1 MPSYLDFESSRA
13 GNGLIGP
20 IRTGFRDYVLSKT
33 LRVPNGPQTFTKTD
47 YRFATLSEFPNT
59 DQGDVVKNDTFNRDD
74 QLVKTAGLN
83 RFKDSEYY
91 VVEDLRNV
99 ILNNGLKL
107 YPYFPTNVPNYNL
120 IGIMG
125 STGYETESELFKFA
139 ADYIKNDTNGPVYQR
154 IKQNSER
161 LTTGRLR
168 LLDALNGN
176 TNTAIN
182 LLTGRESLVELN
194 NSITV
199 ANTLPGKAIDFLE
212 NSVGIEIPFSQI
224 PGDYLTNPYRPN
236 QNTRPKASTEV
247 GKLLQDV
254 TGVLGSMIGIE
265 RRPTETRKPSDLLIE
280 YMGQGQKQRLFEA
293 LSFSKYAPNYTT
305 TARSQN
311 TSKIF
316 NYVEQAAQGIKD
328 FLGMEAP
335 AGVAYI
341 GDDRGNDVK
350 YAVND
355 FNDRPVRS
363 SYYLSLLFDSVAA
376 ELFHKPSTMLYGGF
390 VGGQLTWTSKNS
402 KNNLGA
408 NNTEYSSQEQSK
420 LENSLSTNYQ
430 FREDSLLGYTQQ
442 ILDSMPSDAGAAR
455 SHVANVIDQTSRV
468 FMDGDIKISRGSAI
482 KYTNKYSS
490 DEAGVEYCRVWT
502 KDRPYLNYSDTMKRT
517 SNIRKFDSSVL
528 GGPSRV
534 WNLNIAPIS
543 NGRGSSEEDEF
554 RGSTNISN
562 GYPFGG
568 GFYAKKY
575 MFSIENLAWK
585 TSDIEGFRV
594 IDLPVAERGPNGGR
608 VMWFP
613 PYDLKVSEQNSARWE
628 ENSFLGRPEPIYTY
642 QNTSRTGQVSF
653 KVVVDHPSVVNLLV
667 SDFFKNMSD
676 EEADNY
682 IMSVFSGCEELAFYE
697 LINRYSFL
705 KPEDVKTVQDYLNN
719 KTVDSNTIRSIK
731 YTANVPVTE
740 TPVETTPNNTDNS
753 DEPIS
758 LDLKLFFANDFP
770 KLIKGQELISK
781 QPYKD
786 LYNVYKTKE
795 SGFMSDLSQDL
806 TDILTGSLSGKAG
819 ENDRKVVLG
828 NPNPLSGLS
837 GAQLTTTRNQIISV
851 QTGKTAYGFNT
862 MNTGYTAFDTQI
874 TSLKTDVKEGKVNE
888 VILTLITAASE
899 VGDEKRNFYL
909 GIRRAHSIYRDFID
923 KFSNG
928 VSVPTEKLWFDK
940 KVLEEFVGPGM
951 TTPIEQEFNFKQ
963 FGYETSG
970 VLRVRV
976 KTNGEN
982 EVISNIADTG
992 GNCNQKITTKKGL
1005 KVTAPIAFFCRQ
1017 GSVKLEYTKIGK
1029 KQDESETVNPD
1040 DIPGGTTD
1048 TNEPIGTI
1056 YVDRTVQG
1064 RKPKPKIN
1072 MMQKIIMK
1080 ILSESYYFK
1089 KLEETDPFVFN
1100 SLREKLRYFHPGFHS
1115 TTPEGLNSRL
1125 TFLLQCVRPGDTIPI
1140 KGYNSAG
1147 DVTARNTSFGPPPVC
1162 VLRIGD
1168 FYHSKVVIRDVNIT
1182 FDENVWDLNP
1192 EGIGVQ
1198 PMIATVSLQ
1207 VAFIGGQG
1215 LEAPVE
1221 RLQNALSSNFY
1232 GNTEMYDEKAKITS
1246 TINGKKVEDFTKE
1259 FLEDLIKPYTTQK
1272 DPKNDSSKSLSIS
1285 EGTYI
1290 GSKFNS
1296 NLSYTDLMDGDNG
1309 IFKKIENYHNSY
1321 KVAVNEILKKY
1332 GEKIASLFF
1341 SSTYRTV
1348 KDLSIEGG
1356 TISSVELL
1364 GQYPINKDLSY
1375 FSNIFKSAIL
1385 SAISSNNCTELME
1398 LDNAFPDK
1406 LISNSENVLKPY
1418 LNDLVTKTV
1427 DSFVDIKSIKDV
1439 ETSRNELIG
1448 IVDKFNYLVQYQ
1460 HDAKISGV
1468 TFTATELTGFV
1479 DEDFYNQ
1486 YKVGIEFLDKINSE
1500 FVSTLDTS
1508 INFSS
1513 TSMNDSTL
1521 SEILSIFLKDVKWSD
1536 FSSIYS
1542 DPVFT
1547 EYKEK
1552 MNKKYSQFID
1562 INLKEKK
1569 FKDRK
1574 YPKRKNTM
1582 PLEYIAGADSDIT
1595 DGVEKD
1601 VLFKINRSSNKL
1613 FNTLN
1618 FYKP

>member
-33 LRVPNGPQTFTKTD
+33 LKVPNGPQTYTKTD
-47 YRFATLSEFPNT
+47 YRFATLSDFPNI
-59 DQGDVVKNDTFNRDD
+59 DQGDVVKNDAFNRND
-74 QLVKTAGLN
+74 QLIKTAGLN
-83 RFKDSEYY
+83 RFKDTEYY

-125 STGYETESELFKFA
+125 SNGYQTESELFKFA
-139 ADYIKNDTNGPVYQR
+139 ADYIKNNTNGPVYQR
-154 IKQNSER
+154 IKQNTER

-199 ANTLPGKAIDFLE
+199 AKTIPGKAIDFLE

-224 PGDYLTNPYRPN
+224 PGDYLSNPYRPN
-236 QNTRPKASTEV
+236 QNTRPQASTEV

-316 NYVEQAAQGIKD
+316 NYVEQAAQGVKD
-328 FLGMEAP
+328 FLGLEAP
-335 AGVAYI
+335 AGMAYI

-350 YAVND
+350 FAVND

-390 VGGQLTWTSKNS
+390 VGGQLTWSSKNS
-402 KNNLGA
+402 KNKLGA

-442 ILDSMPSDAGAAR
+442 ILDSLPSDAGAAR

-468 FMDGDIKISRGSAI
+468 FMDGDTKISRGSAI
-482 KYTNKYSS
+482 KYTDKYSN

-528 GGPSRV
+528 GGDSRV

-543 NGRGSSEEDEF
+543 NGGRGSSEDEEF
-554 RGSTNISN
+554 RGSTNIVKGAN
-562 GYPFGG
+562 

-594 IDLPVAERGPNGGR
+594 IDLPVSERGPNGGR

-613 PYDLKVSEQNSARWE
+613 PYDLKVSEQNNARWE
-628 ENSFLGRPEPIYTY
+628 ENNFLGRPEPIYTY
-642 QNTSRTGQVSF
+642 QNTSRTGQISF
-653 KVVVDHPSVVNLLV
+653 KVVVDHPSIINLLV
-667 SDFFKNMSD
+667 GDFFKNMSD

-682 IMSVFSGCEELAFYE
+682 IMSVFSGCEDLDFYE
-697 LINRYSFL
+697 LVTKYSNL
-705 KPEDVKTVQDYLNN
+705 KPSEIKLVETYLNN
-719 KTVDSNTIRSIK
+719 KKTDSDSIERIK
-731 YTANVPVTE
+731 YTANVPVE
-740 TPVETTPNNTDNS
+740 EIPVTPEESSTDNS
-753 DEPIS
+753 GGPVS
-758 LDLKLFFANDFP
+758 LDVKLFFANDFP

-781 QPYKD
+781 QTYKE
-786 LYNVYKTKE
+786 LYDVYKTKE
-795 SGFMSDLSQDL
+795 SGFINDLNQDL
-806 TDILTGSLSGKAG
+806 TDILTGSLSGKTG
-819 ENDRKVVLG
+819 ENDRNVIVGK
-828 NPNPLSGLS
+828 PNPMGGLS
-837 GAQLTTTRNQIISV
+837 GAEITTTKNQIISV
-851 QTGKTAYGFNT
+851 LTGKTSYGFNS
-862 MNTGYTAFDTQI
+862 MNTGYTAFDSQI
-874 TSLKTDVKEGKVNE
+874 TTLKTDVINGEVNE
-888 VILTLITAASE
+888 VTLTLLTAASE
-899 VGDEKRNFYL
+899 VGDESRNFYL
-909 GIRRAHSIYRDFID
+909 GIRRAHSIYRDFIS

-928 VSVPTEKLWFDK
+928 KTVDTEKSWFDVK
-940 KVLEEFVGPGM
+940 MLDQFKEDGM
-951 TTPIEQEFNFKQ
+951 LVPIETTFDFKV
-963 FGYETSG
+963 FGYETNG
-970 VLRVRV
+970 VLKVRV

-982 EVISNIADTG
+982 STVSAIEDNL
-992 GNCNQKITTKKGL
+992 NCNQKIKAKNGL
-1005 KVTAPIAFFCRQ
+1005 KITAPIAFYCRQ
-1017 GSVKLEYTKIGK
+1017 GQVKLEYTKVPK
-1029 KQDESETVNPD
+1029 KQDEEKVIEVENL
-1040 DIPGGTTD
+1040 
-1048 TNEPIGTI
+1048 E
-1056 YVDRTVQG
+1056 
-1064 RKPKPKIN
+1064 KPKRITTIERTRPGQTPKPTIN
-1072 MMQKIIMK
+1072 MMQSIIMK

-1140 KGYNSAG
+1140 KGLNS
-1147 DVTARNTSFGPPPVC
+1147 DVNSIGRNTSFGPPPIC
-1162 VLRIGD
+1162 VLRVGD
-1168 FYHSKVVIRDVNIT
+1168 FYHSKIAISDVNIG
-1182 FDENVWDLNP
+1182 FEENVWDLNP

-1198 PMIATVSLQ
+1198 PMIANVTLQ
-1207 VAFIGGQG
+1207 IKFLGGQG
-1215 LEAPVE
+1215 LEKPVE

-1232 GNTEMYDEKAKITS
+1232 GNTEMYDERAKITS
-1246 TINGKKVEDFTKE
+1246 TINNKRAEDFTKE
-1259 FLEDLIKPYTTQK
+1259 FLEKLSEKYKPERTA
-1272 DPKNDSSKSLSIS
+1272 KNDSSKSFEVSQ
-1285 EGTYI
+1285 GTYI
-1290 GSKFNS
+1290 GIKLNS
-1296 NLSYTDLMDGDNG
+1296 NLFYDQLIEGDGG

-1332 GEKIASLFF
+1332 GEKMASLFF
-1341 SSTYRTV
+1341 SSTYRTI
-1348 KDLSIEGG
+1348 KDLSIDGG
-1356 TISSVELL
+1356 TISTVELL
-1364 GQYPINKDLSY
+1364 GQYPLSKDLSY
-1375 FSNIFKSAIL
+1375 LSTSFKETVKTAIQ
-1385 SAISSNNCTELME
+1385 SNNCTQLME
-1398 LDNAFPDK
+1398 LDEAFPEK
-1406 LISNSENVLKPY
+1406 LVSNSENVLKPY
-1418 LNDLVTKTV
+1418 LTDLVTKTI

-1439 ETSRNELIG
+1439 ESSRNELIT
-1448 IVDKFNYLVQYQ
+1448 IVDKLNYLVQYQ
-1460 HDAKISGV
+1460 HDAKINDV
-1468 TFTATELTGFV
+1468 TFTATALTGFV
-1479 DEDFYNQ
+1479 DEDFYNV
-1486 YKVGIEFLDKINSE
+1486 YKKGIEFLEKCNQE
-1500 FVSTLDTS
+1500 FVSTLDNS
-1508 INFSS
+1508 INFNNTTINS
-1513 TSMNDSTL
+1513 STL
-1521 SEILSIFLKDVKWSD
+1521 SEILSIFLKDVKWSE

-1542 DPVFT
+1542 DPLFDN
-1547 EYKEK
+1547 YKTK
-1552 MNKKYSQFID
+1552 MNKKYSQFVD
-1562 INLKEKK
+1562 VKLKEHK

-1574 YPKRKNTM
+1574 YPISKGTTI
-1582 PLEYIAGADSDIT
+1582 LTYIAGSDSEIT

-1601 VLFKINRSSNKL
+1601 VLVKINGSFNKL
-1613 FNTLN
+1613 GNTLN
-1618 FYKP
+1618 YYKP